1 MLNRIFLV
9 ALLLLAAVV
18 ARAEQPPGKRVFE
31 RHCAECHAEGFGHPG
46 TQRLGWNRGEKYAV
60 LERRKDL
67 SAEYIKLIVRR
78 GLLEMPP
85 FRPSE
90 ITDADLNGLVDYLSA
105 ARRLRASS
113 PSPKNSPD

>member
-1 MLNRIFLV
+1 MLNRIVLV
-9 ALLLLAAVV
+9 GVLSLAAVA
-18 ARAEQPPGKRVFE
+18 ARAAEPPGKRVFE

-67 SAEYIKLIVRR
+67 NAEYIKLIARR

-90 ITDADLNGLVDYLSA
+90 ITDADLNYLVDYLLA
-105 ARRLRASS
+105 ARRLRAS
-113 PSPKNSPD
+113 PP